1 MTDKKGYLI
10 GGFKAIGKSTLQEKY
25 NNIID
30 LESSYFEYIIDE
42 ELQKIP
48 VEQRKGLKNR
58 KKNPKYPLNYYNE
71 LLKLKG
77 EGKIVLF
84 ACKKEIITLL
94 KNNNIDYYTVYP
106 KEEMLDEIIERCKK
120 RKNNEEFI
128 SRVKTVYYDD
138 YPEDNNNVFWLE
150 NGEYLENILL
160 KNNIITKNMKKILN
174 KPYNKDN

>member
-84 ACKKEIITLL
+84 ACKREIITLL

-120 RKNNEEFI
+120 
-128 SRVKTVYYDD
+128 
-138 YPEDNNNVFWLE
+138 
-150 NGEYLENILL
+150 
-160 KNNIITKNMKKILN
+160 KK
-174 KPYNKDN
+174 